1 MTAASHVWNGI
12 KLRACTI
19 LRFHAYICIGTVDCG
34 FETVCI
40 CQENTITPPFHL
52 SMSALCMKELPEP
65 CFRFRHGEQIRWQ
78 SQCNLGKC
86 WYLSFFSKH
95 NGQYITTEIS
105 FDKSIYWIS
114 RQAFNNLTILLEIFI
129 EILNKIRRSHN
140 FFFSCVT
147 GEFKIFLNHW
157 VTIWYW
163 LCLFVLG

>member
-1 MTAASHVWNGI
+1 
-12 KLRACTI
+12 
-19 LRFHAYICIGTVDCG
+19 
-34 FETVCI
+34 
-40 CQENTITPPFHL
+40 
-52 SMSALCMKELPEP
+52 MSALCMKELPEP

-78 SQCNLGKC
+78 SQRNLGKC

-114 RQAFNNLTILLEIFI
+114 WQAFNNLTILLEIFI

-147 GEFKIFLNHW
+147 AEFKIFLNHHF
-157 VTIWYW
+157 IWITESPFGTDYV
-163 LCLFVLG
+163 CLFLGRKLLVKLACLTLTPSLTACHICSWVNKQSLLQGKY